1 MLTESTMLKR
11 LLILNLLLQCF
22 DGVASYRY
30 PAEANQIVE
39 AGIAS
44 WGVVGGLLYYKAFA
58 CVLLLL
64 IFSLRHCKQLLAFQA
79 LTVTAAVYACFAVI
93 CVWKIF
99 VHFFA

>member
-22 DGVASYRY
+22 DGVASYRFSLED

-44 WGVVGGLLYYKAFA
+44 WGVVAGLLYYKAFA

-64 IFSLRHCKQLLAFQA
+64 IFSLRHCKQLLAF
-79 LTVTAAVYACFAVI
+79 
-93 CVWKIF
+93 
-99 VHFFA
+99 